1 MLTLAAYQPPSLEGV
16 LYGDLV
22 LRTASCLDAFSA
34 YPDQTWLPSDATG
47 VTTGTP
53 LVWQSRSSRTRDCP
67 SQISYAHGG

>member
-34 YPDQTWLPSDATG
+34 YPDQTWLPSYATG

-53 LVWQSRSSRTRDCP
+53 
-67 SQISYAHGG
+67 